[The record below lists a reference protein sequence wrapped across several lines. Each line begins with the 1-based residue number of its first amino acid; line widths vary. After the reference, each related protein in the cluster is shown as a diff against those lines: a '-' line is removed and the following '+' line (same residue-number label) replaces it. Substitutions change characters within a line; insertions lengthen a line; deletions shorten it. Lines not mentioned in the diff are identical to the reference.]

1 MHGLSC
7 SVACGI
13 FSDQGS
19 NVCPLHWQAVF
30 FFFLPLSYQ
39 GSPQLI
45 RCCLYFKFMQRP
57 ASCSGW
63 ACVLVP
69 WRALHSFQGS
79 ADTRR
84 FLTLFSW
91 EPVLSSCSGLPLLW
105 GQFQNWMKVP
115 KYCHF
120 FSTKRKITDFWR
132 ASQLTYQIFPGTFQ
146 LRENIYM
153 CNSQGRYR
161 QIWSV

>member
-30 FFFLPLSYQ
+30 FFFTTELSGKPSINYMLSLFQVYTETSKLLWLGLCPCALKGPALVSGLCWHQEILNTFQLGTCIVKLFWAPLTVGAVSKLDE
-39 GSPQLI
+39 GT
-45 RCCLYFKFMQRP
+45 K
-57 ASCSGW
+57 
-63 ACVLVP
+63 
-69 WRALHSFQGS
+69 
-79 ADTRR
+79 
-84 FLTLFSW
+84 
-91 EPVLSSCSGLPLLW
+91 VLS
-105 GQFQNWMKVP
+105 
-115 KYCHF
+115 F

-132 ASQLTYQIFPGTFQ
+132 PSQLTYQIFPGTFQ